1 VAKQKKAWEEVI
13 VLELPPCDIC
23 EIEGAAPQLARYDG
37 RTRSGRWAYMCEHH
51 FRSYGIGLGLGRGQ
65 KLVVERMVK
74 KERC

>member
-1 VAKQKKAWEEVI
+1 VAKRKKEWVEVA
-13 VLELPPCDIC
+13 VLRLPPCDIC
-23 EIEGAAPQLARYDG
+23 ELEGVPPQLARYDG

-74 KERC
+74 GGGS